1 MKIFAVRIGNKYG
14 PEYETY
20 LKNKLPE
27 YDLNWIREPFD
38 PRVQL
43 QWNKMSVMNMDI
55 DEPVVILDIDVLL
68 INDYKKLFNY
78 PIKRGEF
85 LSISG
90 WWRDTSKNNYKI
102 NGGFFKYYPKECKYI
117 YNKFMQDPIYWQSF
131 YIKNGTTKGPVN
143 GEQHFVEDSVKEKLK
158 IKLIPD
164 SWVTRWC
171 ADDSIL
177 YGKDYL
183 TWQKQITKKY
193 KDLTDND
200 YIYLGGEFHKDIK
213 LVHFTH
219 SLNKP
224 HNWKDYQYFKN
235 V

>member
-20 LKNKLPE
+20 LENKLPE

-38 PRVQL
+38 TRIQL

-55 DEPVVILDIDVLL
+55 DEAVVIVDIDIMLV
-68 INDYKKLFNY
+68 NDYKKIFDY
-78 PIKRGEF
+78 PVERGEF
-85 LSISG
+85 LSIPG
-90 WWRDTSKNNYKI
+90 WWRDTSKNEYKI

-117 YNKFMQDPIYWQSF
+117 FDKFMQNPIHWQSY
-131 YIKNGTTKGPVN
+131 YIENGTTKGPVN
-143 GEQHFVEDSVKEKLK
+143 GEQHFVEDSVRERLK

-171 ADDSIL
+171 VDDTVL
-177 YGKDYL
+177 HGKDYL

-193 KDLTDND
+193 KEITNND

-219 SLNKP
+219 SMNKP
-224 HNWKDYQYFKN
+224 HNWKDYKN
-235 V
+235 F